1 VVPASPAARAGL
13 RDGDVLMK
21 FHETAIGNRN
31 DLTRVLRK
39 LKADQEYKIE
49 VQRGEESIV
58 LKIIPEKQ

>member
-1 VVPASPAARAGL
+1 MQFQVTG
-13 RDGDVLMK
+13 
-21 FHETAIGNRN
+21 IGNRN